1 MLTAAAAQERAEY
14 EDAQREMERE
24 KAEYQAAQRK
34 AEKER
39 REATDARK
47 RMEERRALHSIAQV
61 LQFYLLCHVDF
72 FFLDC
77 AARCFATRAS
87 GQRSA
92 GRWSQSRTCQFTQCA
107 CFTRTKKYH

>member
-24 KAEYQAAQRK
+24 KAEYEAAQRK
-34 AEKER
+34 ADKER

-47 RMEERRALHSIAQV
+47 RVEERRALHSIAQAL
-61 LQFYLLCHVDF
+61 LQFYLLCFVYF
-72 FFLDC
+72 SFS
-77 AARCFATRAS
+77 CFTTRAS

-92 GRWSQSRTCQFTQCA
+92 RRWIQSRRCQFSQFSCIT
-107 CFTRTKKYH
+107 TTKKYHQ